1 MPFELI
7 YYLIFIKP
15 WNKRNKRQVIS
26 EMEKFYFFD
35 VGVGNYL
42 CRKTN
47 IVEKTPA
54 FGDSFEHLI
63 LMELIAYKSYFG
75 KKHRYPLLANQYRA
89 GNRLHHW

>member
-15 WNKRNKRQVIS
+15 WNKRKKRQVIS

-54 FGDSFEHLI
+54 FGDSFEHLM
-63 LMELIAYKSYFG
+63 LMELIAYKSYFEKNIG
-75 KKHRYPLLANQYRA
+75 SRYKHSYYHR
-89 GNRLHHW
+89 